1 MKGKNRTIMLKAKQ
15 ERKSQMASDKKK
27 KKLSR
32 YGRKHA
38 YLAKN
43 NLWGFE
49 VPSPKPWG
57 SKN

>member
-1 MKGKNRTIMLKAKQ
+1 MKGRNRTVMLKAKQ

-27 KKLSR
+27 KKLSK

-38 YLAKN
+38 YLAKTGQ
-43 NLWGFE
+43 WGFD

-57 SKN
+57 TKR